1 MIDENNDCVTKS
13 KLTITVKTLC
23 KYNDRS
29 RVAAK
34 QKKQTDR
41 LKDTETDKHLS
52 RKHTKGTKR
61 YTYKETH
68 KQTYGGHTHTES

>member
-34 QKKQTDR
+34 QKKTN
-41 LKDTETDKHLS
+41 
-52 RKHTKGTKR
+52 
-61 YTYKETH
+61 
-68 KQTYGGHTHTES
+68 KQTQRHRNWQTFK